1 MTGRRMTGKEANMRY
16 LAFIHTTADKSGTT
30 FGISFPDFPGC
41 VSVGDTIE
49 DAVANGGKA
58 LAFHIEGM
66 IEDGDPVPAA
76 RSTAAIKDDPD
87 LADWRDGADLAWVP
101 VVFDDGSPRRVNLSL
116 DKGLLDAIDAEARR
130 RGMTRSA
137 FVSSAARKE
146 ITAA

>member
-1 MTGRRMTGKEANMRY
+1 MRY
-16 LAFIHTTADKSGTT
+16 LAFIHSETNDAGETI

-41 VSVGDTIE
+41 ISGGDTVE
-49 DAVANGGKA
+49 HVVAMGGEA
-58 LAFHIEGM
+58 LALAVEGM
-66 IEDGDPVPAA
+66 IEDGEALPSPRTGKEIMA
-76 RSTAAIKDDPD
+76 DPD
-87 LADWRDGADLAWVP
+87 LADEREGAMLAWVP
-101 VVFDDGSPRRVNLSL
+101 VILDQGSPRRVNLSL

>member
-1 MTGRRMTGKEANMRY
+1 MRY
-16 LAFIHTTADKSGTT
+16 LAFIHSETNDAGETI

-41 VSVGDTIE
+41 ISGGDTVEHVI
-49 DAVANGGKA
+49 AMGGEA

-66 IEDGDPVPAA
+66 IEDGDPVPAP

-87 LADWRDGADLAWVP
+87 LADWREGADLAWVP
-101 VVFDDGSPRRVNLSL
+101 VIFDQGSPRRVNLSL